1 MLEPGAGR
9 GEGGIDLV
17 DVERVVFEGEGEDA
31 VLDGGGAVELKD
43 AVGDLAD
50 ERLFD
55 GAGGLVVQVERSGVV
70 VEDLSLCGSEYEGLA
85 GEAMGDGVEAAA
97 PFAFGVRGPVGP
109 VRGVSIA
116 MGSFG
121 LMIVS

>member
-17 DVERVVFEGEGEDA
+17 DVERVVFEGDGEDA
-31 VLDGGGAVELKD
+31 VLDGGGAVELKV
-43 AVGDLAD
+43 AVGYLA
-50 ERLFD
+50 EVRLFD
-55 GAGGLVVQVERSGVV
+55 GAGGLLVQVVISGVV

-97 PFAFGVRGPVGP
+97 LFAFGGAGTGGTGARSVDRDGFVP
-109 VRGVSIA
+109 
-116 MGSFG
+116 GS
-121 LMIVS
+121 